1 VTAGQT
7 RLAALVRIATGVI
20 FIAEGY
26 GKITG
31 PFLQGGFSRSVSGMA
46 SESWPFWRSFLESVV
61 KPHAAVFGWVVAL
74 GELSLGVALAAGFL
88 TRIAAASGVLLLF
101 TILLGQTYVPGSGWA
116 AWVTAGLTTKFAI
129 LLLLSIAAVGHGA
142 WGWDGRPRKPHR
154 ARLR

>member
-1 VTAGQT
+1 VTAGQA
-7 RLAALVRIATGVI
+7 RLAALVRIATGVL

-31 PFLQGGFSRSVSGMA
+31 PFVQGGFSRSVAGMA

-61 KPHAAVFGWVVAL
+61 KPHAALFGWFVAV

-88 TRIAAASGVLLLF
+88 TRIAAACGVLLLV
-101 TILLGQTYVPGSGWA
+101 TILLGQTYVPGSRWV

-129 LLLLSIAAVGHGA
+129 LLLLLIAAVGHGA
-142 WGWDGRPRKPHR
+142 WGLDGRLRKAHR
-154 ARLR
+154 PRLR